1 VTRWLAS
8 FCFVLPPL
16 SCGPITGSV
25 AVAIEESESELGQVL
40 LIGGWFEGGRD
51 SSAVLKVDLATGV
64 CTAQPSL
71 LSQHGV
77 IVGCTAA
84 RLADGR
90 IICVGMNYAHPNI
103 LQGTAQ
109 GLELPPPELASPSE
123 ASWQW
128 RCLPGLSVG
137 RAFGGGCVLS
147 DGRFAVFG
155 GSTFC
160 SLRMT
165 HIDTPTSSC
174 EALTRDGNIERW
186 DPLPPM
192 HEARH
197 VFACAAV
204 GECVIVAGGVGSST
218 VEVYEEALGRW
229 RRLPCNL
236 PHNTELYWMGSA
248 LL

>member
-1 VTRWLAS
+1 
-8 FCFVLPPL
+8 
-16 SCGPITGSV
+16 
-25 AVAIEESESELGQVL
+25 
-40 LIGGWFEGGRD
+40 
-51 SSAVLKVDLATGV
+51 
-64 CTAQPSL
+64 
-71 LSQHGV
+71 
-77 IVGCTAA
+77 
-84 RLADGR
+84 
-90 IICVGMNYAHPNI
+90 
-103 LQGTAQ
+103 
-109 GLELPPPELASPSE
+109 
-123 ASWQW
+123 
-128 RCLPGLSVG
+128 
-137 RAFGGGCVLS
+137 
-147 DGRFAVFG
+147 
-155 GSTFC
+155 
-160 SLRMT
+160 MT